1 VYSRRTAQVNPFSQA
16 PVSFVGSPLCCGFSS
31 NVALFENYCIQKN
44 NSLCSICGIGLR
56 HKRAVPRLS
65 LKQNEDGTMS
75 ALTLTVAVNLVSEAI
90 NAGRGIN
97 AAPLT
102 IAVLDTGGHLIALQ
116 REDGASLLRPDI
128 AIGKAW
134 GAIALGK
141 GSRLLAQD
149 AQQRPA
155 FFSSLNSMGQGSVV
169 PAPGGVLI
177 RNQAGEVLGAI
188 GISGDLSDVDE
199 QVAIRAVEA
208 LDLRADGGVVG

>member
-1 VYSRRTAQVNPFSQA
+1 
-16 PVSFVGSPLCCGFSS
+16 
-31 NVALFENYCIQKN
+31 
-44 NSLCSICGIGLR
+44 
-56 HKRAVPRLS
+56 
-65 LKQNEDGTMS
+65 MS
-75 ALTLTVAVNLVSEAI
+75 ALTLKVAVNLVSEAI

-149 AQQRPA
+149 AQQRPG

-199 QVAIRAVEA
+199 QVAIKAVEA
-208 LDLRADGGVVG
+208 LDLRADGGVVA

>member
-1 VYSRRTAQVNPFSQA
+1 
-16 PVSFVGSPLCCGFSS
+16 
-31 NVALFENYCIQKN
+31 
-44 NSLCSICGIGLR
+44 
-56 HKRAVPRLS
+56 
-65 LKQNEDGTMS
+65 MS
-75 ALTLTVAVNLVSEAI
+75 ALTLKVAVNLVSEAI
-90 NAGRGIN
+90 NAGRGVN

-102 IAVLDTGGHLIALQ
+102 IAILDTGGHLIALQ
-116 REDGASLLRPDI
+116 REDGASLLRPNI

-155 FFSSLNSMGQGSVV
+155 FIAALNSMGQGSVV

-177 RNQAGEVLGAI
+177 RDQAGVVLGAI

-208 LDLRADGGVVG
+208 LDLRADGGVVA

>member
-1 VYSRRTAQVNPFSQA
+1 
-16 PVSFVGSPLCCGFSS
+16 
-31 NVALFENYCIQKN
+31 
-44 NSLCSICGIGLR
+44 
-56 HKRAVPRLS
+56 
-65 LKQNEDGTMS
+65 MS
-75 ALTLTVAVNLVSEAI
+75 ALTLKVAVNLVSEAI
-90 NAGRGIN
+90 SAGRGIN

-116 REDGASLLRPDI
+116 REDGASLLRPNI

-155 FFSSLNSMGQGSVV
+155 FFAALNSMGEGSVV

-177 RNQAGEVLGAI
+177 RNQTGEVLGAI

-208 LDLRADGGVVG
+208 LDLRADAGA

>member
-1 VYSRRTAQVNPFSQA
+1 
-16 PVSFVGSPLCCGFSS
+16 
-31 NVALFENYCIQKN
+31 
-44 NSLCSICGIGLR
+44 
-56 HKRAVPRLS
+56 
-65 LKQNEDGTMS
+65 MS
-75 ALTLTVAVNLVSEAI
+75 ALTLKVAVNLVSKAI
-90 NAGRGIN
+90 SVGRGIN

-116 REDGASLLRPDI
+116 REDGASLLRPNI

-141 GSRLLAQD
+141 GSRLLAED

-155 FFSSLNSMGQGSVV
+155 FIAALNSLGHGSVV

-177 RNQAGEVLGAI
+177 RDQAGALLGAI

-199 QVAIRAVEA
+199 QVAIKAVEA
-208 LDLRADGGVVG
+208 LDLRADGGVVA